1 MQELIIIYE
10 KLQELI
16 LLFRIPMGMW
26 KGFFKIYGQ
35 FGYVPS
41 KRFASP
47 DLGEGGSIKIHL
59 KEIG

>member
-10 KLQELI
+10 GLQDLI
-16 LLFRIPMGMW
+16 LLLKIPMGTW

-35 FGYVPS
+35 FGHVPS
-41 KRFASP
+41 NRFASP